1 MLLWKVAVIVLL
13 LNIPFG
19 YWRGQAQSYSRQWFF
34 AIHLPV
40 PLVIVIRI
48 ASGLGWQFI
57 TFPVMIAAFF
67 AGQLV
72 GSTLHNF
79 AQRISKSQVSACLVW
94 DVVTGLRKMARN
106 GLN

>member
-1 MLLWKVAVIVLL
+1 MLLWKVAAIVLL

-19 YWRGQAQSYSRQWFF
+19 YWRGQAQSYSRQWFL

-40 PLVIVIRI
+40 PFVIAVRI

-57 TFPVMIAAFF
+57 TFPVMIASFF
-67 AGQLV
+67 AGQLL
-72 GSTLHNF
+72 GSTLHHF
-79 AQRISKSQVSACLVW
+79 AQRISKSSVSACLVW
-94 DVVTGLRKMARN
+94 DVVTGLRKMTRN